1 MINAEL
7 ENQMKFIIEE
17 NNILRNDVEIGRLAE
32 EQLKKNEKKLQELTR
47 VYNNDVAEVRI
58 EVRQLK
64 HFILD
69 NEMEEIPGLIN
80 RIENLLGGVHNG

>member
-47 VYNNDVAEVRI
+47 VYNNDVAEIRI

>member
-47 VYNNDVAEVRI
+47 VYNNDVAEVKI

-64 HFILD
+64 RFIID

>member
-32 EQLKKNEKKLQELTR
+32 EQLKKNEKKLQEITR
-47 VYNNDVAEVRI
+47 VYNNDVAEIRI

>member
-32 EQLKKNEKKLQELTR
+32 EQLKKNEKKLQEITR

-80 RIENLLGGVHNG
+80 RIEDLLGGR